1 MTLRSKRRG
10 RDRGRQ
16 VPAFVAAIV
25 VSASV
30 LVVAVRGELPASP
43 SRISLPHREAG
54 LSCANCH
61 HPGKEP
67 GSGCVSCHGEH
78 SSRRPAH
85 ARLMAEGEL
94 ECNDCH
100 DVHGR
105 DAGIRW
111 AKEPGEIPVAYSV
124 DVERPL
130 VGAASLGIQGTLPL
144 VSLSAC
150 VACHDAGSASDPISR
165 CVGDRTSFSL
175 CFDEHQT
182 AVEGTVAN
190 GVCQTQHGRQR
201 PWLWE
206 AARHEF
212 RRGTLQEPPRRE
224 GGWWWLA
231 PLCVV
236 TVFGGQLRARSW
248 FRRRRHPSLLNARA
262 RTRKRSLPV
271 IDQSRCLGCEACVDI
286 CPFDVLRVDRY
297 VAVVDQP
304 EACCGIA
311 SCEEVCPN
319 GSLSFSDGA
328 AREKPDALVDAD
340 GRVAKWPGLYIAGE
354 AAGTPLIKNA
364 IAEGERCVR
373 HLAARMPPHA
383 ESLDLLIVG
392 AGPAGISAALTAQ
405 SLGLRFRV
413 IEQASVAESI
423 RSFPR
428 GKLVFAQPLN
438 LPAYGPLWL
447 QECTKEELLSKWLYL
462 IRRRA
467 LAIQEGRRLT
477 DLQRRGD
484 IFLATI
490 EDVNGGARCFVRVAR
505 VLLAVGRRGSPR
517 KLDVPIDE
525 AVQSK
530 VFYHL
535 ADAKSFAGKRVVII
549 GLGDV
554 AIEACAA
561 LARQEG
567 TRVTLIHRGAG
578 RSRAKARNQAELD
591 RLLISGRVR
600 LIDQATIAALSEEHV
615 ELAGARREE
624 SLPYDALFVMIGTAA
639 QAGWIAR
646 IREPGFS
653 VSERA

>member
-1 MTLRSKRRG
+1 MTRASERRG

-16 VPAFVAAIV
+16 VPALVAAIV

-30 LVVAVRGELPASP
+30 LVAAFCGALPASP

-54 LSCANCH
+54 LSCSSCH
-61 HPGKEP
+61 EPGKAP
-67 GSGCVSCHGEH
+67 GSRCVSCHGEH

-85 ARLMAEGEL
+85 ARLMEGGGL
-94 ECNDCH
+94 RCNDCH
-100 DVHGR
+100 DVHGG

-111 AKEPGEIPVAYSV
+111 SKEPGELPVVYSV
-124 DVERPL
+124 EAERPL
-130 VGAASLGIQGTLPL
+130 VGAASLGIQRTLPL
-144 VSLSAC
+144 VPLSAC
-150 VACHDAGSASDPISR
+150 IACHDIGAASDPISR
-165 CVGDRTSFSL
+165 CVGDRTGFSL

-182 AVEGTVAN
+182 ASAGTVAK
-190 GVCQTQHGRQR
+190 GVCQAQHGGER

-206 AARHEF
+206 AAGREF
-212 RRGTLQEPPRRE
+212 RRGSLQEPPRR
-224 GGWWWLA
+224 GAAWWWLA
-231 PLCVV
+231 PVGVV
-236 TVFGGQLRARSW
+236 IAFGGQLRVRSW
-248 FRRRRHPSLLNARA
+248 FRSRRQARSEA
-262 RTRKRSLPV
+262 RVPARKHSLPV
-271 IDQSRCLGCEACVDI
+271 IDQSRCLGCEACVDV
-286 CPFDVLRVDRY
+286 CPFEVLRVERY
-297 VAVVDQP
+297 VAVVAQP

-319 GSLSFSDGA
+319 GSLSFFDA
-328 AREKPDALVDAD
+328 ADREEPDPVVDAD
-340 GRVAKWPGLYIAGE
+340 GRVATWPGLYLAGE

-373 HLAARMPPHA
+373 HLAARMPSHA

-428 GKLVFAQPLN
+428 GKLVFAQPLH
-438 LPAYGPLWL
+438 LPAFGPLWL

-462 IRRRA
+462 IRRQG

-484 IFLATI
+484 VFLATI
-490 EDVNGGARCFVRVAR
+490 EDVNGDGCGFVRVAR

-517 KLDVPIDE
+517 KLDFPIGE
-525 AVQSK
+525 SVQSK

-535 ADAKSFAGKRVVII
+535 ADAKSLAGKRVVIC

-554 AIEACAA
+554 AIEACVA
-561 LARQEG
+561 LVRQEG
-567 TRVTLIHRGAG
+567 TQVTLIHRGAG

-591 RLLISGRVR
+591 RLLSAGRVR
-600 LIDQATIAALSEEHV
+600 LIDHATIAALSEEHI
-615 ELAGARREE
+615 ELAGASREE
-624 SLPYDALFVMIGTAA
+624 LLRYDALFVMIGTAP

-653 VSERA
+653 MS

>member
-1 MTLRSKRRG
+1 
-10 RDRGRQ
+10 
-16 VPAFVAAIV
+16 
-25 VSASV
+25 
-30 LVVAVRGELPASP
+30 
-43 SRISLPHREAG
+43 
-54 LSCANCH
+54 
-61 HPGKEP
+61 
-67 GSGCVSCHGEH
+67 
-78 SSRRPAH
+78 
-85 ARLMAEGEL
+85 MAEGEL
-94 ECNDCH
+94 GCNDCH

-111 AKEPGEIPVAYSV
+111 SQELDEHPVAYSV
-124 DVERPL
+124 DAERPL
-130 VGAASLGIQGTLPL
+130 VGAASLGIQRTLPL

-150 VACHDAGSASDPISR
+150 NACHDVGSAADPISR
-165 CVGDRTSFSL
+165 CVGDQTNFSL

-182 AVEGTVAN
+182 AVDGTVAN
-190 GVCQTQHGRQR
+190 GVCQTQHGRER

-206 AARHEF
+206 AAGREI
-212 RRGTLQEPPRRE
+212 RRGSLQGPPRR
-224 GGWWWLA
+224 GGTWWWLTPVFVLVA
-231 PLCVV
+231 
-236 TVFGGQLRARSW
+236 FGGQLRARSW
-248 FRRRRHPSLLNARA
+248 LRRRQLRVKARS
-262 RTRKRSLPV
+262 RTRKQSLPV

-286 CPFDVLRVDRY
+286 CPFDVLRTDRY
-297 VAVVDQP
+297 VALVAQP

-311 SCEEVCPN
+311 SCEEACPN
-319 GSLSFSDGA
+319 GSLSFSNGA
-328 AREKPDALVDAD
+328 DREAPEAVVDAD
-340 GRVAKWPGLYIAGE
+340 GRVGRWPGLYVAGE

-373 HLAARMPPHA
+373 HLAARMPIHS

-428 GKLVFAQPLN
+428 GKLVFAQPLH
-438 LPAYGPLWL
+438 LPACGPLWL
-447 QECTKEELLSKWLYL
+447 QECTKEELLAKWLYL
-462 IRRRA
+462 IRRQG
-467 LAIQEGRRLT
+467 LTIQEGRRLT

-484 IFLATI
+484 ILLATI
-490 EDVNGGARCFVRVAR
+490 DDANGGGRCFVRAAR

-517 KLDVPIDE
+517 KLDIAIEE

-535 ADAKSFAGKRVVII
+535 ADAKSFAGKRVVIV

-554 AIEACAA
+554 AIEACVA

-591 RLLISGRVR
+591 RLLASGRVR
-600 LIDQATIAALSEEHV
+600 LIEQATIGALSQERV
-615 ELAGARREE
+615 ELAGAGRGE
-624 SLPYDALFVMIGTAA
+624 SLRYDALFVMIGTAA

-646 IREPGFS
+646 IGEPGFHM
-653 VSERA
+653 SEHA